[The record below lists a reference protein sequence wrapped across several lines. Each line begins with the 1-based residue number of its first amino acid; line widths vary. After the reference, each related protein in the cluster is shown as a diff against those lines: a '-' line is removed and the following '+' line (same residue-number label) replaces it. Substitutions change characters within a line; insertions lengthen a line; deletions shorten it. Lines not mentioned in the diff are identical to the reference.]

1 MSVLKFMPCHKNFII
16 LVVSFTSLKENK
28 TKISL
33 VYDLV
38 TKKEKKDRKSI
49 GNNKDR
55 EKRLGFIPN
64 VSTNMLQLHCLG

>member
-16 LVVSFTSLKENK
+16 LVESFTSLKENK

-33 VYDLV
+33 VYDL

-49 GNNKDR
+49 RNNKDR